1 MMISV
6 IEEMEIN
13 MDENL
18 NTDGKNFTWNIQ
30 REVRRTG

>member
-1 MMISV
+1 MNPRIMMVSV

-18 NTDGKNFTWNIQ
+18 NTDGKNFT
-30 REVRRTG
+30 